1 MRWLPK
7 ASAVVAAAVALEAAS
22 ASLAAPPEPARPLGR
37 VPTNADAR
45 KQAAPRLF
53 STAPTTWIWTE
64 PKRAPKGELGYVR
77 VGRSVA
83 LREPEPRPGPG
94 CPSGFYAVEPYGWI
108 CRDRT
113 VSLDASDRYVR
124 ASALAAPR
132 KALLP
137 FGYALSNGAPMYRRL
152 PTRAEWEKEERWLGP
167 AGSFGALSWGNKGH
181 ELLAEV
187 RAIPPADPMPFFLL
201 NGGSAASERPLGLV
215 RRQIPLGSMLAF
227 SRAFTHEGRTFL
239 LSADMTV
246 VPADRVRPYRE
257 SSFAGIE
264 LGKDRALPLFWIK
277 KTAKPKYRRGADG
290 SFHDTGQ
297 TWPARTAVDL
307 DPGIEPVE
315 QGKKYLATKER
326 AADGAPI
333 FVAERDAAV
342 VRAREELPFSV
353 TDTDKWIIVSITQGT
368 LVAYQGK
375 QPLFTTLVSPG
386 AGGVPIAGKDPVKMS
401 TTPLGVF
408 RIAFKHR
415 AATMSPEQG
424 EDRSFWIADVP
435 HTQYFNAP
443 FALHT
448 AYWHENFGEPMSA
461 GCINLSPKDGA
472 WLFDWTEPRVP
483 TDWNGS
489 ATARLNGKGSIVV
502 VTR

>member
-1 MRWLPK
+1 MNGK
-7 ASAVVAAAVALEAAS
+7 ARGEAVS
-22 ASLAAPPEPARPLGR
+22 
-37 VPTNADAR
+37 
-45 KQAAPRLF
+45 RLW
-53 STAPTTWIWTE
+53 SIAPTTWIWTE
-64 PKRAPKGELGYVR
+64 PKKAPRGELGYVR

-94 CPSGFYAVEPYGWI
+94 CPSGFYAVEPYGWV
-108 CRDRT
+108 CRDSSVT
-113 VSLDASDRYVR
+113 LDASDRYVR
-124 ASALAAPR
+124 ASELAAPR

-137 FGYALSNGAPMYRRL
+137 FDYALSNGTPMYRRL
-152 PTRAEWEKEERWLGP
+152 PTRAEWEKEERWFGP
-167 AGSFGALSWGNKGH
+167 AGSFGPLSWGNKGH
-181 ELLAEV
+181 EQLAQV
-187 RAIPPADPMPFFLL
+187 RAIPASDSTPFFLEQ
-201 NGGSAASERPLGLV
+201 GGSAASDRPVGLV

-227 SRAFTHEGRTFL
+227 TRAFSHEGRTFL

-257 SSFAGIE
+257 SRFSGIK
-264 LGKDRALPLFWIK
+264 LGKDRALPLAWIK
-277 KTAKPKYRRGADG
+277 KAPKPKYRRAADG
-290 SFHDTGQ
+290 SFHETGEV
-297 TWPARTAVDL
+297 WPVRTAVDL
-307 DPGIEPVE
+307 DPAIEPIE
-315 QGKKYLATKER
+315 TGKKFLATRER
-326 AADGAPI
+326 AADGSPL

-342 VRAREELPFSV
+342 VRAREEMPFSV
-353 TDTDKWIIVSITQGT
+353 TDTDKWVIVSITQGT

-443 FALHT
+443 FALAH
-448 AYWHENFGEPMSA
+448 
-461 GCINLSPKDGA
+461 
-472 WLFDWTEPRVP
+472 RVLARKLRR
-483 TDWNGS
+483 TDERGLHQPV
-489 ATARLNGKGSIVV
+489 AA
-502 VTR
+502 